1 MKNNK
6 RRAILPI
13 LIILFIVIIVS
24 CVLFLWY
31 SLSGNYIN
39 IEYVDDSANN
49 ATISEAEKSNIIIVN
64 GIVLGGVNG
73 NKWVSDE
80 MFYEANSTKTEFEVD
95 VFSNNA
101 QYGTYKTARLKKYNN
116 SVFYTT
122 LARENSPSSYIALA
136 ATEQA
141 KLLPGM
147 TKLQATEEDE
157 KYVKEAI
164 GAYKLVNGSV
174 KVLEV
179 YATNINSLTD
189 KIICATSEYTNMLG
203 AYSAVVY
210 VTENKSHLVKYAS
223 VRDTKNSDMW
233 PIYSLQFV
241 IDLNNDNK
249 PEIVLQET
257 TGNDTSYSV
266 LELREKN
273 VFYEVLCSTVKI

>member
-6 RRAILPI
+6 RRIIINI
-13 LIILFIVIIVS
+13 LIIVFIIIILS

-39 IEYVDDSANN
+39 IEYIDNSANN
-49 ATISEAEKSNIIIVN
+49 VTISEAEKSNIIIVN

-73 NKWVSDE
+73 NKWISDE
-80 MFYEANSTKTEFEVD
+80 KFYEANSTKTEFEVD
-95 VFSNNA
+95 IFSTNA
-101 QYGTYKTARLKKYNN
+101 QYGTFKTARLKKYNN

-122 LARENSPSSYIALA
+122 LARENSPSNYIALA

-147 TKLQATEEDE
+147 TKLQVAEEDE

-179 YATNINSLTD
+179 YATNINNLTD
-189 KIICATSEYTNMLG
+189 KIICATSENTNMLG

-210 VTENKSHLVKYAS
+210 VTENKAHLVKYSS
-223 VRDTKNSDMW
+223 VRNTKNSDRW
-233 PIYSLQFV
+233 PVYSLQFV
-241 IDLNNDNK
+241 MDLNNDNK
-249 PEIVLQET
+249 AEIVLQQT
-257 TGNDTSYSV
+257 TGYDTSYSV

-273 VFYEVLCSTVKI
+273 MFYEVLRSTVII